1 MMRFFPKVCHPSFL
15 PQLIALV
22 LVALWSVGAAAAQ
35 PDSVEVKTDTT
46 ELVVPAE
53 VEGEDNENFGDK
65 MRKTKNWLKRF
76 FRNFDD
82 YDTSYISPNY
92 YNYTAMLQNTN
103 FYQVYRMKGTDSEG
117 KTQTLRMAPSP
128 SFKVGP
134 YFGWRW
140 IFLGYTFDI
149 SHPESAGKT
158 TEFNLSLYSSMLGC
172 DLVYIRN
179 TGDFTLR
186 KVTGFSEDIVNSVEG
201 QQFSGM
207 DSYTASINVYYVFNH
222 RHFSYP
228 AAYAQSTVQ
237 RKSCGSWM
245 MGLRYSK
252 QRVEFD
258 YTRLPSALITPTGGS
273 TETPLIDELK
283 ISKVDY
289 QSYSLSGG
297 YAYNWVFA
305 KDWLFSVSL
314 TPSIG
319 FKQAGGE
326 RLSGESIWLNMKNLS
341 FDFISRAGIVWNN
354 TRFFAGAS
362 LITHLFDY
370 QKDTYSMSNVV
381 NYLNIY
387 VGFTFNKKSQ
397 YRNRRH

>member
-1 MMRFFPKVCHPSFL
+1 MMRFFPKVCHPSFV
-15 PQLIALV
+15 PQLIALAF
-22 LVALWSVGAAAAQ
+22 VALWSVGAVAAQ

-46 ELVVPAE
+46 ELVVSAE

-186 KVTGFSEDIVNSVEG
+186 KVTGFSEDITNSVEG

-245 MGLRYSK
+245 LGLRYSK

-258 YTRLPSALITPTGGS
+258 YTRLPSALITLTDGS